1 MSGVVGVRSVE
12 RLRTAVAGKSRAVGR
27 FQINQPTNVAT
38 PEVALL
44 GLSGFLSLQD
54 DAAPERRDRRARRDG
69 EQVLAA
75 LQSIQLGLLDE
86 SGPGL
91 EAQFCRL
98 DRALGEMNAP
108 ADPTLAAILAQIR
121 LRGQVELARRRC
133 VRAALLEKS

>member
-1 MSGVVGVRSVE
+1 MSGVVGVRSIE
-12 RLRTAVAGKSRAVGR
+12 RLRTAVTGKARAVGG
-27 FQINQPTNVAT
+27 FQIDQPSGVAT
-38 PEVALL
+38 SEVALL
-44 GLSGFLSLQD
+44 ALSGFLSLQD
-54 DAAPERRDRRARRDG
+54 DDAPERRDRRARRDG

-86 SGPGL
+86 STQGL

-98 DRALGEMNAP
+98 DQALGEMNAP